1 MKGNKVVVGVFTYLD
16 DTIKAIEA
24 AKKAGLEFK
33 VYSPFAS
40 HEIEEAAAETKSP
53 IKIVTAT
60 GAIIGLVTGFAMAIL
75 MSLDWPLRVSA
86 KEIVS
91 IPGFVV
97 IGYEMTILLGA
108 LCTFLAIFHFCK
120 LPDIFKKPGYDPR
133 FTHDKFGVVVGCEKD
148 DIDGIKEALINSGA
162 DEVEVQD
169 AL

>member
-16 DTIKAIEA
+16 DTLRAIEA
-24 AKKAGLEFK
+24 AKDAGLEYK

-40 HEIEEAAAETKSP
+40 HEIEEATIDKQSP
-53 IKIVTAT
+53 IKFITAT
-60 GAIIGLVTGFAMAIL
+60 GALVGLVTGFSLAIL

-86 KEIVS
+86 KEIVA

-108 LCTFLAIFHFCK
+108 LCTFLAIMHFCK
-120 LPDIFKKPGYDPR
+120 LPDIFKQAGYDPR
-133 FTHDKFGVVVGCEKD
+133 FTHDKFGVVVGCGKD
-148 DIDGIKEALINSGA
+148 DIEKIKEALVNSGA